1 METMKRIGW
10 FTTAR
15 GPGSFNLFNTMI
27 SRLESGDIEARLAFV
42 FINREEKGN
51 KYRRKIIEMSKD
63 RGIPV
68 IVLPSDTFMPDL
80 KRQDITV
87 WRDEYGKVL
96 RERISAYEMDFGV
109 LAGYMLIFDPETCR
123 RHTLINLH
131 PALPDT
137 YKGTWEEIV
146 AQVVDNDDSSY
157 GSTVHLCTPE
167 LDRGAPIA
175 YDSFPL
181 ADLKERFH
189 SKEQLVKEV
198 RARELKRE
206 AYLLMAT
213 IQLLVEGEI
222 RVEHSRLLDRKGKEI
237 EGSASLAA
245 MIDEMIKEG

>member
-1 METMKRIGW
+1 MKRIGW

-15 GPGSFNLFNTMI
+15 GPGSYNLFNTMI
-27 SRLESGDIEARLAFV
+27 SRLESGDIKARLAFV

-51 KYRRKIIEMSKD
+51 KYRRQIIEMSKERD
-63 RGIPV
+63 IPV
-68 IVLPSDTFMPDL
+68 IVFPSDAFMPDL
-80 KRQDITV
+80 KRQDIAA
-87 WRDEYGKVL
+87 WRDEYGKEL

-109 LAGYMLIFDPETCR
+109 LAGYMLIFDAESCR

-146 AQVVDNDDSSY
+146 GQVVDNNDSSY

-175 YDSFPL
+175 HDSFPL
-181 ADLKERFH
+181 AELKERFH

-213 IQLLVEGEI
+213 IKLLVEGEI
-222 RVEHSRLLDRKGKEI
+222 RIEHGRLLDRKGKEI
-237 EGSASLAA
+237 EGSASLSS
-245 MIDEMIKEG
+245 MIDGMIKEG